1 MLGTLTFLRWQ
12 VESEVGETMQ
22 NGATAGICENCL
34 IKLLYTQS
42 MSKKSLP
49 YFFLAFLFAILLFI
63 LGVRY
68 GQYIEQ
74 INKTVSYLIS
84 LPPSPTVAPTF
95 PPLGFSTYLHTDCGV
110 SFLVPNLIEKTK
122 ESSTSAL
129 FSTKEKKLAIALSCE
144 KKPFIQSKEEKVST
158 LNALRVFET
167 ATPEATSYRI
177 FNPKNSLVV
186 TVTASKEYLLL
197 IQKSLTLVK

>member
-1 MLGTLTFLRWQ
+1 M
-12 VESEVGETMQ
+12 
-22 NGATAGICENCL
+22 
-34 IKLLYTQS
+34 YTGF

-68 GQYIEQ
+68 GQYVEQ

-84 LPPSPTVAPTF
+84 LPPSPTVAPTL
-95 PPLGFSTYLHTDCGV
+95 PPLGFSTYTHKDCGV
-110 SFLVPNLIEKTK
+110 SFLIPNQIDKTK
-122 ESSTSAL
+122 ESSVSAL
-129 FSTKEKKLAIALSCE
+129 FSSKEKKLAIALSCE
-144 KKPFIQSKEEKVST
+144 KKSFIQSKEEKVITINS
-158 LNALRVFET
+158 LRVFET
-167 ATPEATSYRI
+167 TTPEVTSYRL
-177 FNPKNSLVV
+177 FNSKNSLVV